1 MTAQRTQAPE
11 GSPQEGVGALAVIRD
26 ERENIRS
33 VHIAVEKIVSV
44 KIAKVQ
50 STGQNN

>member
-1 MTAQRTQAPE
+1 MA
-11 GSPQEGVGALAVIRD
+11 ALAVIRD
-26 ERENIRS
+26 ERENISS
-33 VHIAVEKIVSV
+33 VHNASEKIVTV